1 MNVIIPYF
9 HFRLKSAS
17 LHFKLYIRKVFNFSF
32 EIPDG
37 NDTTLLCTY
46 NYLCDML
53 SFEG

>member
-32 EIPDG
+32 EIPDE
-37 NDTTLLCTY
+37 NDTTLFMHIQL
-46 NYLCDML
+46 
-53 SFEG
+53 FV